1 MEQYPLI
8 NWIDG
13 MKINKDFFIAMEN
26 AMIERINHSRAIQL
40 NRMCYGLLP
49 VSSAEIKR
57 PDINLQLS
65 SKNTILLR
73 INELRAVT
81 LGGVSIDIKES
92 DNSVLELSYTLIE
105 DLSVDRS
112 FMIVLSVD
120 PYSRVAIGSAD
131 PKEEPPRQPFVRNE
145 YKLNLVPYANMN
157 EDMYLGDFHLPI
169 GKVDVLAGIPKL
181 DNKYIPPCVGL
192 TSHPDI
198 SAYHQEC
205 DKLLIDLE
213 DYCITI
219 INKIHMK
226 RQKNQLAEIVF
237 DLCNNILVYLTPSI
251 PHIKRSMALASPVEL
266 IEVIAGLGRTV
277 KGLIDT
283 RHNCGKEELLNY
295 FTDWCDLN
303 QVRFETTVSTVTSQP
318 YNHCNVAPAFR
329 VGTDLI
335 RLLTDLFSKLS
346 ELDYIGDQQDAD
358 VFVKEEDED
367 EKGRK
372 KRRFFKSNN

>member
-13 MKINKDFFIAMEN
+13 MKINKDLFIAMEN
-26 AMIERINHSRAIQL
+26 ALIERINDSRAAGL
-40 NRMCYGLLP
+40 NRMCYGLRP
-49 VSSAEIKR
+49 GTSAENKR

-73 INELRAVT
+73 INELKAVT
-81 LGGVSIDIKES
+81 LGGVSIDIREA
-92 DNSVLELSYTLIE
+92 DNSVLELSYTLTE
-105 DLSVDRS
+105 DISTDKS

-131 PKEEPPRQPFVRNE
+131 SKEEPPRQPFVRHA
-145 YKLNLVPYANMN
+145 YNLHLVLYANMN

-169 GKVDVLAGIPKL
+169 GKLDVVSGQPAL
-181 DNKYIPPCVGL
+181 DKAYIPPCVSL
-192 TSHPDI
+192 SAHPEI
-198 SAYHQEC
+198 SACHQEC
-205 DKLLIDLE
+205 DKLFIDLE

-237 DLCNNILVYLTPSI
+237 DLCNNILAFLTPSI
-251 PHIKRSMALASPVEL
+251 PHIKRSMVLASPVEL

-295 FTDWCDLN
+295 FIDWCDLN
-303 QVRFETTVSTVTSQP
+303 QVRFETTVSTVTSMP
-318 YNHCNVAPAFR
+318 YNHCNVAPSFR
-329 VGTDLI
+329 VGIDLV

-358 VFVKEEDED
+358 VFVKEEED
-367 EKGRK
+367 EKTKK
-372 KRRFFKSNN
+372 KRRFF